1 MAFIL
6 PILPEGAILAL
17 GTVRKEP
24 VVRGDK
30 IVVGQRMCVTLSC
43 DHRVID
49 GALGARVLQAIVA
62 ILEKP
67 ISLAF

>member
-1 MAFIL
+1 MA
-6 PILPEGAILAL
+6 
-17 GTVRKEP
+17 
-24 VVRGDK
+24 DK
-30 IVVGQRMCVTLSC
+30 YDLVVVGQQMSITLSC

-49 GALGARVLQAIVA
+49 GALGAKLLQAIVA